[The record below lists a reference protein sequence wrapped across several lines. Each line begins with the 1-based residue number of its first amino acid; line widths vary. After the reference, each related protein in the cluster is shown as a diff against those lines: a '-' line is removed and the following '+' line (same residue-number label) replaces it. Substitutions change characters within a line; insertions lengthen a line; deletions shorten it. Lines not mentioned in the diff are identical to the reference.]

1 MTLELHP
8 DLVGLAGSKVELLI
22 SCTDLADLDEFTK
35 SDPMCVLFF
44 VESFV
49 IDFEPSHSQQLMFSV
64 YDIDSRWRPFELNLQ
79 RLCNGEWDRHI
90 HFSCW
95 HFSGSDYHLIGRKV
109 TTLREMNN
117 LPMNGHY
124 KEVMISSPK
133 KEKSSKKHTLAGQI
147 RVDMK
152 YSLLDFV
159 RGGLQLNLMIAV
171 DFTASNGDPN
181 EDLSLHTI
189 KDFRLVEETYE
200 KILPN
205 LQFSGPTRIAP
216 VIEKAAAYAERE
228 NMCQDKQVYT
238 VLLVITDGVIN
249 DINRTL
255 RRIISTSHLPYSI
268 IFVGVGPADFNL
280 MEQFHTTQDCP
291 LKREKTGETAV
302 RSNTHFVAFRK
313 ENLLTG
319 GNITL

>member
-1 MTLELHP
+1 M
-8 DLVGLAGSKVELLI
+8 
-22 SCTDLADLDEFTK
+22 
-35 SDPMCVLFF
+35 
-44 VESFV
+44 
-49 IDFEPSHSQQLMFSV
+49 
-64 YDIDSRWRPFELNLQ
+64 
-79 RLCNGEWDRHI
+79 CNGEWDRHI
-90 HFSCW
+90 QFSCW

-189 KDFRLVEETYE
+189 KDFRKKVAAFGFGATWKGKVTSAKCFPLTGEENQVYLKGIKLVEETYE